1 MKTALFI
8 VIALVSTFLFS
19 CSHSHDHGDHVE
31 AFGLVLFDSNNME
44 VLRVQNGNPSDSI
57 RVKVDSVSKVYTVKF
72 LDEKNELFTP
82 SDDEISMKLTLG
94 NGAIA
99 SETISNKWN
108 FTVKGLSV
116 GTTSLRVSLFHDD
129 HADFVSAPIYIAV
142 R

>member
-1 MKTALFI
+1 MKTAVFV
-8 VIALVSTFLFS
+8 VICLVSTLLFS
-19 CSHSHDHGDHVE
+19 CSHTHDHDDHAE
-31 AFGLVLFDSNNME
+31 AFGLVLFDANNME
-44 VLRVQNGNPSDSI
+44 VLRVQNGNPSDSL

-82 SDDEISMKLTLG
+82 TDDKVSMKLTFG
-94 NGAIA
+94 NGTIA

-116 GTTSLRVSLFHDD
+116 GTTSMRVSLFHED
-129 HADFVSAPIYIAV
+129 HADFVSAPIYVAV